1 MILKWK
7 IAIPQLTGD
16 EKRRLYVYLPASYR
30 AEPQRRY
37 PVLYMFDGH
46 NLFYDSDATYGKS
59 WGLKEYMDR
68 TKTQMIIVAPECNHH
83 PENGRLSE
91 YSPFSF
97 QDKTYGRAD
106 ARGQITMDWI
116 VKELKPY
123 IDNHYRTLPD
133 RAHTFISGSSMGGLM
148 ALYAAV
154 EYNHVFGRAAALSPS
169 LWVNPDGLAKMISSA
184 KMAPD
189 TVLYMDYGQIEMQ
202 QHKGMFPVY
211 ARIMALLQEKN
222 ILLTSRMIPNGEHC
236 EANWE
241 KQLPFVI
248 NTLLYDL

>member
-1 MILKWK
+1 MVFKWK
-7 IAIPQLTGD
+7 IAIPQLTGN
-16 EKRRLYVYLPASYR
+16 EKRRLYLYLPSSYR
-30 AEPQRRY
+30 SEPQRRY

-91 YSPFSF
+91 YSPFTF
-97 QDKTYGRAD
+97 DDKTYGHAN

-116 VKELKPY
+116 VNELKPY

-133 RAHTFISGSSMGGLM
+133 RKNTFISGSSMGGLM

-154 EYNHVFGRAAALSPS
+154 EYNHIFGKAAALSPS
-169 LWVNPDGLAKMISSA
+169 LWVNPDSLAKMITNA
-184 KMAPD
+184 KMQPD

-202 QHKGMFPVY
+202 QHKGMFPIY
-211 ARIMALLQEKN
+211 ARIMAQLQEKN

-248 NTLLYDL
+248 NTLLYH

>member
-1 MILKWK
+1 MIIKWK

-16 EKRRLYVYLPASYR
+16 EKRRLYIYLPSSYR
-30 AEPQRRY
+30 SEPQRRY

-46 NLFYDSDATYGKS
+46 NLFYDRDATYGKS
-59 WGLKEYMDR
+59 WGLKEYMDS

-97 QDKTYGRAD
+97 NDETYGCAD

-116 VKELKPY
+116 LEELKPY
-123 IDNHYRTLPD
+123 IDRNYRTLPD
-133 RAHTFISGSSMGGLM
+133 RNNTFISGSSMGGLM

-154 EYNHVFGRAAALSPS
+154 EYNHIFGRAAALSPS
-169 LWVNPDGLAKMISSA
+169 LWVNPVGLAKMIA
-184 KMAPD
+184 KAEMQPD

-202 QHKGMFPVY
+202 EHKGMFPIY
-211 ARIMALLQEKN
+211 ARIMAQLQEKN
-222 ILLTSRMIPNGEHC
+222 ILLTSRMIPNGRHC
-236 EANWE
+236 ESNWE
-241 KQLPFVI
+241 RQLPFVI